1 MSTKPLTPLGLAFVF
16 AVLLAGWASA
26 ANGLQ
31 GASSHR
37 ASAAVQPPHVS
48 GRSSGTKSAPR
59 TSLKRVHSA
68 TAGHVQ
74 RIGSAGQRTT
84 AAEPRHLGK
93 AAHSIKHSKSHGKKA
108 KSHHGGDGQ
117 DENSNGHGHSHSDGH
132 GHSHGGGHGHRH
144 GND

>member
-31 GASSHR
+31 GASLHR
-37 ASAAVQPPHVS
+37 ASTAIQRPHVS
-48 GRSSGTKSAPR
+48 GRSSGTKSAARP
-59 TSLKRVHSA
+59 SVKRGHSE
-68 TAGHVQ
+68 TAGHFQ

-84 AAEPRHLGK
+84 AAEPRHVGK
-93 AAHSIKHSKSHGKKA
+93 PAHSIVHSKTHGKKA
-108 KSHHGGDGQ
+108 KSHHGSDGQ
-117 DENSNGHGHSHSDGH
+117 DVSSNRRGR
-132 GHSHGGGHGHRH
+132 SHGGGRGQRH